1 MLDHLQPIADHLKD
15 GALQGRSHVYEAPEI
30 IGTCI
35 NGIAPGCWS
44 AMLGLILIGALMVAY
59 LERRK
64 SVAVKT
70 QAAPVQSNRSR
81 RAIQPTC

>member
-1 MLDHLQPIADHLKD
+1 MGLFKEGHI
-15 GALQGRSHVYEAPEI
+15 VYEAPEI

-44 AMLGLILIGALMVAY
+44 ATLALTLIGALMVAH

-70 QAAPVQSNRSR
+70 QAVPVQSN
-81 RAIQPTC
+81 